1 MVSPKTEINTATMD
15 ALERLAEP
23 SEISEVVFLYFQVD
37 PHF

>member
-1 MVSPKTEINTATMD
+1 MDSSKTEINTATMN

-23 SEISEVVFLYFQVD
+23 SEISEVVFLYFQVN